1 MPDNKTTWLN
11 ALPNVSDGMSWL
23 LGISHAGYLAYKAA
37 PHVNPLVQIN
47 RPPCSAS
54 SRRLTQP

>member
-47 RPPCSAS
+47 RLPLL
-54 SRRLTQP
+54 RQ